1 MSEKIRRHE
10 NLSGANDQRRLQLE
24 EMLQGYVP
32 NEEISQEVQ
41 EQLKK
46 RLEETCSELH
56 LSSLRSRNIFELS
69 GGEKQKIAIARA
81 LAQEPQVLLFDELT
95 SNLDVKN
102 QADVLSFIKKLT
114 VDKNVITV
122 AIVHDLSLALRFAD
136 DIAFMK
142 DGKILRQ
149 CPSCDV
155 TAQDFKD
162 TFDVNAD
169 VVEING
175 KKTIIYED

>member
-1 MSEKIRRHE
+1 M
-10 NLSGANDQRRLQLE
+10 
-24 EMLQGYVP
+24 
-32 NEEISQEVQ
+32 
-41 EQLKK
+41 
-46 RLEETCSELH
+46 
-56 LSSLRSRNIFELS
+56 
-69 GGEKQKIAIARA
+69 
-81 LAQEPQVLLFDELT
+81 
-95 SNLDVKN
+95 
-102 QADVLSFIKKLT
+102 SFIKKLT

-149 CPSCDV
+149 CPSCDI
-155 TAQDFKD
+155 TAQDFKN

>member
-1 MSEKIRRHE
+1 MEKLFTD
-10 NLSGANDQRRLQLE
+10 LSVEDFA
-24 EMLQGYVP
+24 M
-32 NEEISQEVQ
+32 
-41 EQLKK
+41 
-46 RLEETCSELH
+46 
-56 LSSLRSRNIFELS
+56 RNVDSLS